1 MKKIIAIFV
10 SCIILFSFGALTAS
24 AEDALVVD
32 FGDMIYPVGDVNC
45 DEIVDAQDLPVV
57 RKVLLGV
64 ESFEREALALANDDD
79 VFDIRDLV
87 HLKKFVSGA
96 IETL

>member
-10 SCIILFSFGALTAS
+10 SCIILFSFGALIAS
-24 AEDALVVD
+24 ADDALVVD

-45 DEIVDAQDLPVV
+45 DEEVNAADLPVV

-64 ESFEREALALANDDD
+64 ETFEREALGLTTDDH

-96 IETL
+96 IQTL